1 MVLSV
6 TAGLA
11 TSNFKQVEEAAGAKV
26 SAKTGFSFFGAAN
39 ELSMEAECQL
49 KMTTSTMT
57 SPQDTTS
64 TTIQRQYQEGKRRA
78 EVIWYREDRFVLE
91 RLNGQKVVDWII
103 RNPDRMIAD
112 VCPPGN

>member
-11 TSNFKQVEEAAGAKV
+11 TSNFKQVEETAGVKV
-26 SAKTGFSFFGAAN
+26 SAKTGFSFLGAAN

-49 KMTTSTMT
+49 KTTTNTMT
-57 SPQDTTS
+57 STQDTTS
-64 TTIQRQYQEGKRRA
+64 TTIQRQYTGRQAPSRSHLVPR
-78 EVIWYREDRFVLE
+78 DRFVLE